1 MLINQFVKKLWQPVE
16 AMLCYYATVML
27 FTMKNKYMCR
37 RISVDICD
45 WIGGNVMN
53 ARSISIYTGSV
64 PPEGNNHTSS
74 LTLLNI
80 WFVTINFDILDGV
93 QATVFIV

>member
-1 MLINQFVKKLWQPVE
+1 
-16 AMLCYYATVML
+16 
-27 FTMKNKYMCR
+27 MKAK
-37 RISVDICD
+37 
-45 WIGGNVMN
+45 
-53 ARSISIYTGSV
+53 SISIYTGSV
-64 PPEGNNHTSS
+64 PPEGNNHTSN

>member
-1 MLINQFVKKLWQPVE
+1 
-16 AMLCYYATVML
+16 
-27 FTMKNKYMCR
+27 
-37 RISVDICD
+37 
-45 WIGGNVMN
+45 MN
-53 ARSISIYTGSV
+53 ARSILIYTDPV
-64 PPEGNNHTSS
+64 PPEGNIHTSS